1 MLDYDYFLNSNSLMK
16 PPFIMLYLTPQI
28 MNPYHGECHCVYVA
42 FSRAGGANLWIII
55 F

>member
-28 MNPYHGECHCVYVA
+28 MNPYHN
-42 FSRAGGANLWIII
+42 SRRHSNIIWK
-55 F
+55 FTK